1 MNDDQFDDG
10 RERVDDHEAGQS
22 QNDEREG
29 FDDQRMRNDRSG
41 LESDNECQQIDRERQ
56 DPEQRDSRRVGGDVE
71 GDREQK
77 ARGYRRESNEYQ
89 TVAPSG
95 RGFLAASCSGRR
107 RSAGSGHR
115 SRWSTAM
122 SARQAAGTAQPPS
135 DRR

>member
-29 FDDQRMRNDRSG
+29 FDDQRMRNDRPE
-41 LESDNECQQIDRERQ
+41 LESDNECQQVDRERQ

-77 ARGYRRESNEYQ
+77 ARGYRRDSNECQ
-89 TVAPSG
+89 TVAPG
-95 RGFLAASCSGRR
+95 GRRGFAASCSGRR
-107 RSAGSGHR
+107 RQVS
-115 SRWSTAM
+115 
-122 SARQAAGTAQPPS
+122 
-135 DRR
+135 